1 MAATKNKRTRGSED
15 VGTSK
20 KRTRVSDEG
29 DQVESA
35 VEFEVLQ
42 AYRTFEDAIG
52 KDRAQITRTGDIHI
66 AMNNLDRVDSLFSKL
81 AGSKNNG
88 LFAHDARAMV
98 SISELAQISVRNL
111 KFDDTRSLVKLDDV
125 MNSCKKYM
133 LTEYF
138 KMNGITEHVT
148 AQGDLEVNE
157 EAREE
162 EDGEDGEGETSATVN
177 ANNDEGFKKSVV
189 RRTHLQQFASYNEF
203 HQFNWFKMGSLFNNL
218 SKNVLTVDHMLGP
231 FSMQKKV
238 RAPPVRRD
246 RDTVG
251 AVMTAE
257 KVTQTSLNSTQQ
269 ITTPEQVKR
278 CFKVLAKK
286 KGNQQISLFEFVINP
301 FSFAKSVENLFY
313 TSFLI
318 KEGRIVLEEDS
329 EGFPCIRIK
338 ENLPSDPRAK
348 EIENQRRRDAHQNHI
363 IFQMDMPTWRILI
376 DKFDIKT
383 AFID

>member
-1 MAATKNKRTRGSED
+1 MVATKSKRTREPED

-20 KRTRVSDEG
+20 KRPRASDEG
-29 DQVESA
+29 DQLESA

-42 AYRTFEDAIG
+42 AYRTFEDAIS
-52 KDRAQITRTGDIHI
+52 KDRAQVTRTGDIHI
-66 AMNNLDRVDSLFSKL
+66 AINNLDRVDSLFSKV

-111 KFDDTRSLVKLDDV
+111 KFDDTRSLVNLDDV
-125 MNSCKKYM
+125 MNSCRKYM
-133 LTEYF
+133 LTEYL
-138 KMNGITEHVT
+138 KLNGITEHVT
-148 AQGDLEVNE
+148 ALGDLEVNE

-162 EDGEDGEGETSATVN
+162 EDGDRETSAT
-177 ANNDEGFKKSVV
+177 ADTNNDDRFKTSVV
-189 RRTHLQQFASYNEF
+189 RRTHLQQFSRYNEF

-238 RAPPVRRD
+238 RAAPVRRD
-246 RDTVG
+246 RETVG

-257 KVTQTSLNSTQQ
+257 KVTQDSLNSTQQ
-269 ITTPEQVKR
+269 ITTPEQVKK

-301 FSFAKSVENLFY
+301 SSFAKSVENLFY
-313 TSFLI
+313 ASFLI
-318 KEGRIVLEEDS
+318 KEGRIVLEEDN
-329 EGFPCIRIK
+329 EGFPCVRIK